1 MTTQVNKTVK
11 SGSAMGSALEFFTLT
26 ASSQTLNQSSGQP
39 ALNVIIE
46 TISTIAQPV
55 IIDVENG
62 TTVKFAVEHAAA
74 LGDGSAMATKVAAAL
89 LAALNIT
96 STVACTK
103 AVGL

>member
-1 MTTQVNKTVK
+1 MTTPAQKLVK
-11 SGSAMGSALEFFTLT
+11 SGAVLGSGLEFFTLT
-26 ASSQTLNQSSGQP
+26 ASGQSLNTDAGQP

-46 TISTIAQPV
+46 TISTLAQPV

-62 TTVKFAVEHAAA
+62 TTLKFAVEHVAA
-74 LGDGSAMATKVAAAL
+74 LGDGSALATAVAAAL
-89 LAALNIT
+89 LAALSIT